1 MTTSAGRKDRK
12 KPSAPMPV
20 VKGAYARFV
29 DPTCGWGGGCILG
42 ATATGSV
49 SIHRYLASTATVV
62 LVTSESEAPPV
73 ASPWRAPLTEIQ
85 DKLDATVAQ
94 ISGALGV
101 TRQAYYAWL
110 RGSKTP
116 APENQKRIGQLR
128 GAAAQ
133 LKEALGARL
142 GIYLNYPIG
151 PEDESYWELL
161 AKAAPVKESTAALLA
176 AALKSIERRRANE
189 QELGDEGGR

>member
-1 MTTSAGRKDRK
+1 MTTSTERKDRNLTG
-12 KPSAPMPV
+12 APLPV
-20 VKGAYARFV
+20 VKGAYARFAG
-29 DPTCGWGGGCILG
+29 PACGWGGGSIPG

-62 LVTSESEAPPV
+62 LVTTESEAPRV
-73 ASPWRAPLTEIQ
+73 AAPWRAPLTEIQ
-85 DKLDATVAQ
+85 DKLGATVAQ

-116 APENQKRIGQLR
+116 APENQKRIGALR

-133 LKEALGARL
+133 LKEALGPRL

-151 PEDESYWELL
+151 PGDESYWELL

-176 AALKSIERRRANE
+176 AAQRSIERRRANE
-189 QELGDEGGR
+189 QELSDQGGR

>member
-1 MTTSAGRKDRK
+1 MTISTERKNHNR
-12 KPSAPMPV
+12 PNVPMPV
-20 VKGAYARFV
+20 MKGAYAQLAEAT
-29 DPTCGWGGGCILG
+29 PGWGGVCIPST
-42 ATATGSV
+42 TAIGTV
-49 SIHRYLASTATVV
+49 SINRYRASTATLV

-73 ASPWRAPLTEIQ
+73 AAPWRATLRETQE
-85 DKLDATVAQ
+85 KLDASVAQ
-94 ISGALGV
+94 ISEALGV

-110 RGSKTP
+110 RGSKNP

-161 AKAAPVKESTAALLA
+161 AKAAPVKETTATLLA
-176 AALKSIERRRANE
+176 AALKSLKRRRANE
-189 QELGDEGGR
+189 QELSEEGER